1 MTGRHR
7 ILVADDDPSILQ
19 WVSQRLVSDGHDV
32 VSVADGYAA
41 IDAARLQTFALALL
55 DVSMPVFSGIEVAQA
70 LRATSAH
77 FDIKI
82 VFHTELSE
90 AWVRVEE
97 GECVPIARANLSIAF
112 FRPTESSAKP
122 HGCSLLAVGR

>member
-55 DVSMPVFSGIEVAQA
+55 DVSMPVFSGTEVAEA
-70 LRATSAH
+70 LRATNAH

-90 AWVRVEE
+90 AWVRDLFAGYDLFLGKPTPADTLSDGV
-97 GECVPIARANLSIAF
+97 RALLSS
-112 FRPTESSAKP
+112 PSP
-122 HGCSLLAVGR
+122 